1 MAKRKT
7 PKVKKPSKISNE
19 DLSSLQKLVNNINKT
34 QIEIGMLESQKHN
47 LLHSISQLNDKMLL
61 LREKYKDTYGT
72 DDINI
77 MDGTIN
83 TNEIN

>member
-47 LLHSISQLNDKMLL
+47 LLHSISQLNDEMLL
-61 LREKYKDTYGT
+61 LRERYKDTYGT

>member
-7 PKVKKPSKISNE
+7 PKAKKPSKISNE
-19 DLSSLQKLVNNINKT
+19 DLSSLQKLVNNINRT
-34 QIEIGMLESQKHN
+34 QMEIGMLESQKHS
-47 LLHSISQLNDKMLL
+47 LLHSINQLNDEMLL